1 MKNTT
6 NPNTRPWRILF
17 PLLMMAVI
25 STVKAQSVEFAPV
38 GAEWYYGYQEIMETG
53 YIKITAVNDTVID
66 SQPCVKLEKTRTGY
80 GYYNGWFSR
89 IIGYEYLTV
98 SDDSVGLYRNGAFH
112 KLFDFGAEIGDT
124 WTVPG
129 LIDICEESHGTVT
142 VVDKGSELVN
152 NISLRYL
159 RIVDDINSY
168 WGYSHYMH
176 GEAQDTIKVF
186 ERIGPVGSYL
196 LPMQK
201 CEFDSGES
209 GVLRCYSDNETGYFN
224 FHTNYSDINCD
235 YINEQY
241 QSVDEKATE
250 NNMAVFPNPCGD
262 KLLVSLKDNN
272 YHKVSIFNCLGNKIY
287 DCSIHGQMAEI
298 DLSFIPSGVY
308 CLTIVNDCS
317 ILSKTIVKK

>member
-17 PLLMMAVI
+17 PLLMMAVF
-25 STVKAQSVEFAPV
+25 STAKAQSVEFAPV

-241 QSVDEKATE
+241 QSVDEKVGERTE
-250 NNMAVFPNPCGD
+250 IRPNPTCG
-262 KLLVSLKDNN
+262 
-272 YHKVSIFNCLGNKIY
+272 IFTITGSNLIQAKIY
-287 DCSIHGQMAEI
+287 NTLGQYITAYTGNSSTITI
-298 DLSFIPSGVY
+298 DINKLPSGIY
-308 CLTIVNDCS
+308 FVNITDDKGRRCV
-317 ILSKTIVKK
+317 KKIVKQ